1 LFVAGADSS
10 STAVEWAMAELL
22 RSPEAMTKV
31 KEELKRVLGNK
42 TQVEESDIGQLPYL
56 QAVVKE
62 VLRLHPPVAMTFYR
76 AEATVSVLGYQIPE
90 GTTIILNIWA
100 VHRNNDTFVNPD
112 KFEPESF
119 MNTET
124 DFSGR
129 DCKLIPFGGGRRI
142 CLGLPL
148 AYGTVHLILA
158 SLLHQFDWVMPK
170 DAMENDID
178 MTEEFGLVVS
188 MATPLK
194 AIPKKCEL

>member
-22 RSPEAMTKV
+22 RGPEAMTKV

-100 VHRNNDTFVNPD
+100 VHRNKDTFVNPD
-112 KFEPESF
+112 KFEPERF

-124 DFSGR
+124 DFSGK
-129 DCKLIPFGGGRRI
+129 DCNNSIWWRTPHLAWIAASIWNGPLDFGITTASVR
-142 CLGLPL
+142 LGY
-148 AYGTVHLILA
+148 AQRSNG
-158 SLLHQFDWVMPK
+158 K
-170 DAMENDID
+170 
-178 MTEEFGLVVS
+178 
-188 MATPLK
+188 
-194 AIPKKCEL
+194 